1 MKRQLLLTLSLLVFT
16 LLLGIACEYGSHYIA
31 VSFQN
36 DILPIQAALA
46 DENWEEAL
54 RLTETLHFSWKSTS
68 RLVQLWINH
77 GDIDHVTACLL
88 DLRAALITQDLTA
101 ALTASSQCAENFGH
115 LHHRDAFTLRNI
127 L

>member
-1 MKRQLLLTLSLLVFT
+1 MKRQLILTLALLAFT
-16 LLLGIACEYGSHYIA
+16 ILLGIACEYGSHHIA

-36 DILPIQAALA
+36 EMLPVQTALA
-46 DENWEEAL
+46 EENWDEAL
-54 RLTETLHFSWKSTS
+54 RLTENIHYDWENKSHI
-68 RLVQLWINH
+68 VQLWVNH
-77 GDIDHVTACLL
+77 EDIDHVTACLL